1 MKTTKLLLIL
11 AVSAFSTSIFA
22 QNKEISLNDI
32 WRSGTFF
39 PEYVYGINSMND
51 GAHYTSLGASSIEK
65 YSYKT
70 GEKVE
75 TIYSTT
81 EIRFSA
87 YQFSADERKI
97 LLPTETEQIYRHS
110 TRSKYYV
117 YDRDTEKLE
126 VLSEG
131 KQRYAT
137 FSPSGSKVAFVRDNN
152 LFVKDF
158 ETGAET
164 QVTTDGEKNKIINGA
179 TDWVY
184 EEEYAFDK
192 AFFWAP
198 DGNSIAYYRFDEE
211 RVPEFS
217 MDIFGKGLYP
227 EQERFKYPKC
237 GEDNAIVTV
246 HIYNTNSKKTVNTNL
261 SGYEYIPRVKWT
273 NDANEVCVFTMN
285 RHQNKLE
292 LNIVN
297 ATTGESKVIYT
308 ESDPAYIDITD
319 NLTFL
324 KDNSF
329 IWTSEVDGY
338 NHIYYFDK
346 NGKQITQVTKG
357 QWDVT
362 NFYGL
367 DEKSNTLYYQSAE
380 ESPIQRA
387 VYSIRLN
394 GKRKKKLSEKTGTN
408 AANFSNGFKYY
419 INTHSDAN
427 TPPFF
432 SLHEA
437 NGKQIRVIKD
447 NEGLK
452 TRMEGYDLSPK
463 EFFKFTTS
471 EGVELNG
478 WMIKPANFDESK
490 QYPVFMFVYG
500 GPGSQTVEDQ
510 WGGVNYFWYQMLA
523 QKGYIV
529 ASVDNRGTGARGRD
543 FKKITYKELGKY
555 ETVDQIEAAKHFAS
569 LPYVDGDRI
578 GIQGWSY
585 GGYMS
590 SLCITKGADMFKM
603 AIAVAPVTNWKYY
616 DSIYT
621 ERYMQ
626 TPQENNDG
634 YENNSPINHVK
645 KLNAPYLLV
654 HGSADD
660 NVHYQNTM
668 EMIEA
673 LVQADKQFDLFIY
686 PNKNHGIYGG
696 NTRYHLYTKMTNFIL
711 ENL

>member
-11 AVSAFSTSIFA
+11 AVSAFSITIFA

-32 WRSGTFF
+32 WKSGTFF
-39 PEYVYGINSMND
+39 PEYVYGVNSMND
-51 GAHYTSLGASSIEK
+51 GAHYTSSGRNSIEK

-70 GEKVE
+70 GKKVE
-75 TIYSTT
+75 TIYSTS
-81 EIRFSA
+81 EIRFGS

-110 TRSKYYV
+110 TRSKFYV
-117 YDRDTEKLE
+117 YDRDTKELK

-164 QVTTDGEKNKIINGA
+164 QITNDGEKNKIINGA

-184 EEEYAFDK
+184 EEEFAFDK

-198 DGNSIAYYRFDEE
+198 DGKSIAFYRFNEE
-211 RVPEFS
+211 SVPEFS
-217 MDIFGKGLYP
+217 MDIFKGGLYP
-227 EQERFKYPKC
+227 QQERFKYPKC
-237 GEDNAIVTV
+237 GEENAKVTI
-246 HIYNTNSKKTVNTNL
+246 HIYNTDSKKTIDANL

-273 NDANEVCVFTMN
+273 KDANEVCVFTMN
-285 RHQNKLE
+285 RHQSKLE

-308 ESDPAYIDITD
+308 ETDPAYIDITD

-380 ESPIQRA
+380 ESPMQRA
-387 VYSIRLN
+387 VYSIRVN

-408 AANFSNGFKYY
+408 VANFSNGFKYF

-427 TPPFF
+427 TPPYF
-432 SLHEA
+432 SLHES
-437 NGKQIRVIKD
+437 NGKEIRVIKD
-447 NEGLK
+447 NESLK
-452 TRMEGYDLSPK
+452 NRMKDYEISPK
-463 EFFKFTTS
+463 EFFSFTTS
-471 EGVELNG
+471 EGVDLNG
-478 WMIKPANFDESK
+478 WMIKPANFDETK
-490 QYPVFMFVYG
+490 KYPVYMFVYG

-510 WGGVNYFWYQMLA
+510 WGGTNYFWYQMLA

-555 ETVDQIEAAKHFAS
+555 ETIDQIEAAKHFAS
-569 LPYVDGDRI
+569 LSYVDGDRI

-634 YENNSPINHVK
+634 YENNSPINHVE
-645 KLNAPYLLV
+645 KLKAPYLLV

-686 PNKNHGIYGG
+686 PDKNHGIYGG